1 MLRKPVRT
9 ADTPLVRA
17 INEIGDGWMLL
28 IVWTAGQQVR
38 RFDEFQR
45 ELGVARNILAERLRR
60 LVDSG
65 LMEKTPINEGARR
78 MEYRLTEKGAA
89 LNGALEALNAW
100 GASWTRPASPSQ
112 TSVSAAE

>member
-1 MLRKPVRT
+1 MLRKPVKA

-28 IVWTAGQQVR
+28 IVWAAGQHVS

-60 LVDSG
+60 LVDNG
-65 LMEKTPINEGARR
+65 LLEKTPIAEGARR
-78 MEYRLTEKGAA
+78 MEYRLTQKGAA
-89 LNGALEALNAW
+89 LTEALEALNSW
-100 GASWTRPASPSQ
+100 GESWASSAPGAMLR
-112 TSVSAAE
+112 AAE

>member
-1 MLRKPVRT
+1 MLRKPVST
-9 ADTPLVRA
+9 SDAAMVRA

-28 IVWTAGQQVR
+28 IVWAANRDVR

-60 LVDSG
+60 LVERG
-65 LMEKTPINEGARR
+65 LMEKAPISEGARR

-89 LNGALEALNAW
+89 LRDVLTTLQNW
-100 GASWTRPASPSQ
+100 GDLWVDSVQGETRR
-112 TSVSAAE
+112 AAE

>member
-1 MLRKPVRT
+1 MLRKPVT
-9 ADTPLVRA
+9 FADAPLVRA
-17 INEIGDGWMLL
+17 VNEIGDGWMLL
-28 IVWTAGQQVR
+28 IVWAAGRDVS

-65 LMEKTPINEGARR
+65 LLEKAPISEGARR

-89 LNGALEALNAW
+89 LGGALEALNAW
-100 GASWTRPASPSQ
+100 GEAWASSEPGQQLR
-112 TSVSAAE
+112 AAE